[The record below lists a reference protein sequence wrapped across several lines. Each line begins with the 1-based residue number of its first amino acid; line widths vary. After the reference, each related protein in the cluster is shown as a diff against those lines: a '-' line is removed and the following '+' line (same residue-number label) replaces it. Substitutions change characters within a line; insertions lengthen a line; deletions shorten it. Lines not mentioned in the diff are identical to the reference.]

1 MVHNIL
7 FTYSEQLL
15 ILNTHIGYCI
25 AWLRLILRVVWPKG
39 FTHPISDIF
48 LEYVQCFDIILQVN
62 PKFPTRA
69 GPFPEP
75 TSSLFVLRWIT
86 WAGGALLGDI
96 IPITQIH
103 TFADLVPRF
112 GSNADVQLMKQ
123 TSIEYSTKLYFD
135 KETYYALT
143 LL

>member
-1 MVHNIL
+1 M
-7 FTYSEQLL
+7 
-15 ILNTHIGYCI
+15 
-25 AWLRLILRVVWPKG
+25 
-39 FTHPISDIF
+39 
-48 LEYVQCFDIILQVN
+48 
-62 PKFPTRA
+62 
-69 GPFPEP
+69 
-75 TSSLFVLRWIT
+75 T

-96 IPITQIH
+96 IPLTQIH
-103 TFADLVPRF
+103 IFADLVPWF